1 MANDTINLLHE
12 DFDYII
18 APPMEKRVIFQR
30 TVLSKNIRRKISKS
44 RKRVKKSEKKQ
55 KDKMMAGV
63 VLGLHRLFFA
73 TFICKCSLI
82 LYNKSVNVGGDV

>member
-12 DFDYII
+12 DFDYMI

-44 RKRVKKSEKKQ
+44 RKKARKKQ
-55 KDKMMAGV
+55 RKRRDKYMVGV
-63 VLGLHRLFFA
+63 VFGLHRLFF
-73 TFICKCSLI
+73 
-82 LYNKSVNVGGDV
+82 V

>member
-12 DFDYII
+12 YLDYII

-55 KDKMMAGV
+55 KDKMMVGV
-63 VLGLHRLFFA
+63 VFGLHRLFF
-73 TFICKCSLI
+73 
-82 LYNKSVNVGGDV
+82 V

>member
-12 DFDYII
+12 YLDYII

-73 TFICKCSLI
+73 TSIYKCSLI
-82 LYNKSVNVGGDV
+82 FYNKSVNVGGDV

>member
-12 DFDYII
+12 YLDYII

-73 TFICKCSLI
+73 LYLQMLFNI
-82 LYNKSVNVGGDV
+82 L